1 MATATHH
8 DAELILKLYDLRR
21 ESEMRKARNYIGLEF
36 WPNTF
41 DDFASTV
48 SVPGSDS
55 NRYFRQAISFWEMA
69 AQLVLH
75 GTVNEQLFLD
85 TAGEMFFFFAKF
97 KPFLPELRKTQPEAF
112 KAIETLI
119 HRNEASKTKLAAFEQ
134 RIAAM
139 KQRMQQAQKAKA

>member
-36 WPNTF
+36 WPNSM
-41 DDFASTV
+41 DDFAKATSA
-48 SVPGSDS
+48 PGSDA

-69 AQLVLH
+69 AQIVLH
-75 GTVNEQLFLD
+75 GGLNEDLFLD

-97 KPFLPELRKTQPEAF
+97 KPFLPELRKTQPELF
-112 KAIETLI
+112 KAIETLAT
-119 HRNEASKTKLAAFEQ
+119 RTPAAKEKLAIVEQ
-134 RIAAM
+134 RVAM
-139 KQRMQQAQKAKA
+139 VKQRMQQAQTAKA